1 MKLAEVLNHDKG
13 LEMSYLVG
21 CYQRYR
27 PCDDLPHKSQTSL
40 CRHELYQEELNLQES
55 QALLSA
61 ISSHHS
67 IQSPRVYHFG
77 RIGMDEFRRQ
87 RSLRS
92 NELKDIFEL
101 TPTKYN
107 PNDCEEFKKRAESQP
122 FIEWNTIKTGIGVLG
137 IVLSAVLVGKKI
149 SSCFRIPR
157 NNIAQASAIPIAK
170 NIVQDTEKLAAGF
183 LAYCSLSIFF
193 T

>member
-1 MKLAEVLNHDKG
+1 MKLAEVLNHDHG

-27 PCDDLPHKSQTSL
+27 LCDDLSHKSQTSL
-40 CRHELYQEELNLQES
+40 CRYELYQEELNLQES
-55 QALLSA
+55 QALLNA
-61 ISSHHS
+61 ISLYHS

-87 RSLRS
+87 SSLRS

-107 PNDCEEFKKRAESQP
+107 PNDCEEFKKRAESRP
-122 FIEWNTIKTGIGVLG
+122 FIEWNTIKIGMGVLG
-137 IVLSAVLVGKKI
+137 IVLSTILVGKKI
-149 SSCFRIPR
+149 SLCFRIPQ
-157 NNIAQASAIPIAK
+157 NSIAQASVIPIAK

-183 LAYCSLSIFF
+183 LTYYSLSIFF